1 MLYRAIALLTLTALS
16 QCSPKPAEKPVPT
29 PVAAKDFSYDLAL
42 SFSPEAAEHLKAR
55 GEKLTIS
62 ARYYGLPTPEAAHLV
77 TPDGVI
83 GFNTDTVAVEPLN
96 QNVHMTGA
104 GIQKERLIAIVG
116 PKPLVQITAY
126 ALHNGVKDE
135 RLSCRVFQDYVAT
148 AQEKPLP
155 FACSLVP

>member
-1 MLYRAIALLTLTALS
+1 MLYRATVLLALMTLS
-16 QCSPKPAEKPVPT
+16 QCSPKPAENPAPASAT
-29 PVAAKDFSYDLAL
+29 ASDFSYDLAL
-42 SFSPEAAEHLKAR
+42 SFTPEAAEHLKKS

-83 GFNTDTVAVEPLN
+83 GFNTDTVIVEPLN

-104 GIQKERLIAIVG
+104 GIQKERLVAIVG
-116 PKPLVQITAY
+116 PKPLVQITAF
-126 ALHNGVKDE
+126 ALHDGVKDE

-155 FACSLVP
+155 FSCSLVP

>member
-1 MLYRAIALLTLTALS
+1 MSPKIVTVLVACFLAA
-16 QCSPKPAEKPVPT
+16 CSPKPAEKPAPASA
-29 PVAAKDFSYDLAL
+29 AAKYFSYDLAL
-42 SFSPEAAEHLKAR
+42 SFTPEAAEHLKKH

-83 GFNTDTVAVEPLN
+83 GFNTDTVVVEPLN
-96 QNVHMTGA
+96 QNVHMTGD
-104 GIQKERLIAIVG
+104 GIQKERLIAIAG

-135 RLSCRVFQDYVAT
+135 RLSCRVFQDYVVT

-155 FACSLVP
+155 FMCSLVP

>member
-1 MLYRAIALLTLTALS
+1 MSPKIIAVLAICLLAA
-16 QCSPKPAEKPVPT
+16 CSPKSAKTPT
-29 PVAAKDFSYDLAL
+29 PVSIAAKDFSYDLAL
-42 SFSPEAAEHLKAR
+42 SFTPEAAEHLKKR

-83 GFNTDTVAVEPLN
+83 GFNTDTVVVEPLN
-96 QNVHMTGA
+96 QNVHMTGD
-104 GIQKERLIAIVG
+104 GIQKERLIAIAG
-116 PKPLVQITAY
+116 PKPLVQITAF

-155 FACSLVP
+155 FSCSLIP